1 MLTVEALRDRTTLVI
16 GGLDRI
22 RFPPWGVQGG
32 RHGQPTEVIVNRGR
46 PGERPLGN
54 ESSLTLDRGETVTML
69 TPGGSGFGDPFERD
83 PEAVRRD
90 AELGFVSRDGARRDY
105 GVVLTDAL
113 EVDATATRTTRGSRV
128 RPNVGTDFD
137 FGPERVAWERV
148 FDDSTM
154 QALNR
159 GLFALPKALRQ
170 TVRRRIV
177 EEAVPDLPRA
187 GYGRLD
193 EVLADADAVRERL
206 KAAMRRA
213 FAEREIPGSDGARTP
228 GPGD

>member
-1 MLTVEALRDRTTLVI
+1 M
-16 GGLDRI
+16 
-22 RFPPWGVQGG
+22 
-32 RHGQPTEVIVNRGR
+32 NRGR

-83 PEAVRRD
+83 PESVRRD
-90 AELGFVSRDGARRDY
+90 VELGFVSHDGARRDY
-105 GVVLTDAL
+105 GVVVTGTL
-113 EVDATATRTTRGSRV
+113 EVDEEATRGARSSRT

-148 FDDSTM
+148 FDDPTM
-154 QALNR
+154 LALNR
-159 GLFALPKALRQ
+159 GLFELPKALRQ
-170 TVRRRIV
+170 TVRRRIID
-177 EEAVPDLPRA
+177 EAVPDLPRA

-206 KAAMRRA
+206 MAAMRRA
-213 FAEREIPGSDGARTP
+213 FAEHGVEGY
-228 GPGD
+228 GPDPHAPATQKVA

>member
-1 MLTVEALRDRTTLVI
+1 
-16 GGLDRI
+16 
-22 RFPPWGVQGG
+22 
-32 RHGQPTEVIVNRGR
+32 
-46 PGERPLGN
+46 
-54 ESSLTLDRGETVTML
+54 ML

-90 AELGFVSRDGARRDY
+90 VELGFVSRDGARRDY
-105 GVVLTDAL
+105 GVVLTDVL
-113 EVDATATRTTRGSRV
+113 EVDPTATRTTRGSRT
-128 RPNVGTDFD
+128 RPNAGTDFD

-148 FDDSTM
+148 FDDCTM

-159 GLFALPKALRQ
+159 GLFELPKALRQ
-170 TVRRRIV
+170 TVRRRII

-206 KAAMRRA
+206 RAAMRHA
-213 FAEREIPGSDGARTP
+213 FAEHGIEGY
-228 GPGD
+228 GPDPHSPATRKVA